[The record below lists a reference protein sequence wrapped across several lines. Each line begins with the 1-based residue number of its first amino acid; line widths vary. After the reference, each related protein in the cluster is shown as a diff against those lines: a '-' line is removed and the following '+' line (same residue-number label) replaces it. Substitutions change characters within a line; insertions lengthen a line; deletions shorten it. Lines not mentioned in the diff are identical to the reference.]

1 MPKTGVIASGMN
13 RAYRTGGRIATVLGG
28 PGSRLARVGAA
39 LQEITVKAYP
49 DDVTVGEAW
58 EAYAAA
64 NPRVRAFLLRLV
76 SGGAAGELVM
86 IHLTVVLALVTPD
99 NPDEAAG
106 KLGQVFAAVAGQDP
120 EASPGNGPGPADT
133 MPGFLAGMTQ
143 EDMAQAAAF
152 AQSMMSRQANGPARG
167 E

>member
-13 RAYRTGGRIATVLGG
+13 RAYRTGGRIAAVLGG

-106 KLGQVFAAVAGQDP
+106 KLGQVFAAVAGEDGSDAAP
-120 EASPGNGPGPADT
+120 VPGA
-133 MPGFLAGMTQ
+133 GFLAGMTQ